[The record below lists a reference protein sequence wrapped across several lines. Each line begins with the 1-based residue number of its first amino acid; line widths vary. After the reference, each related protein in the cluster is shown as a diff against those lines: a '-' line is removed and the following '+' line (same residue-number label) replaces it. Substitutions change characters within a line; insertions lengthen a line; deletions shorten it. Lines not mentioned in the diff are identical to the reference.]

1 MHYKIKLL
9 LSLVFISLAAAH
21 AKGEKGTPS
30 SGSQAQWEVLKFGW
44 NMKPLQDCGDH
55 HCFLEFQLSRVLGI
69 QIGANPLTVSRGQ
82 FTLDPYLAQNWQQDG
97 WKWRYKKHEPFP
109 CNVSVRFYPDKY
121 RRFCFYFGYIKIKEQ
136 TAPTVGGDASQN
148 GGAAAEEAAG
158 EATLTSGNGA
168 SDTDTDAA
176 TDKKETENTNDNAK
190 AAPAADGATATHLAT
205 DTHQGYYRLVLG
217 IDYELPCGLIWRFSV
232 SEEFQNIQ
240 SILSSPKPKFDISI
254 SFRVF

>member
-44 NMKPLQDCGDH
+44 NMKPLPDCGEH

-69 QIGANPLTVSRGQ
+69 QIGANPLTVSGGQ
-82 FTLDPYLAQNWQQDG
+82 FTLNPYLADNWKQEG
-97 WKWRYKKHEPFP
+97 WKWRYIKYEPLP

-121 RRFCFYFGYIKIKEQ
+121 RRFCIYFSYIKIQEP
-136 TAPTVGGDASQN
+136 TAPTVGVDASQN
-148 GGAAAEEAAG
+148 GGAAAEEAPG
-158 EATLTSGNGA
+158 EATPTRGNGA

-176 TDKKETENTNDNAK
+176 KDIDNKVTENTNDNAK
-190 AAPAADGATATHLAT
+190 AAPAT
-205 DTHQGYYRLVLG
+205 DTRQGHYRLVLG
-217 IDYELPCGLIWRFSV
+217 IDYELPCGLIWRFTV
-232 SEEFQNIQ
+232 NEELQNIR
-240 SILSSPKPKFDISI
+240 SILSSSKPKFDISI

>member
-44 NMKPLQDCGDH
+44 NMKPLPDCGEH

-69 QIGANPLTVSRGQ
+69 QIGANPLKVSRGQ
-82 FTLDPYLAQNWQQDG
+82 FTLNPYLAENWNQQD
-97 WKWRYKKHEPFP
+97 WKWYYKREPLP

-121 RRFCFYFGYIKIKEQ
+121 RRFCIYLGYIKIKEP
-136 TAPTVGGDASQN
+136 TAPTVGVDASQN
-148 GGAAAEEAAG
+148 GGAAAEEAPG
-158 EATLTSGNGA
+158 EATPTRGNGA

-176 TDKKETENTNDNAK
+176 TDKKATENTNDNAK
-190 AAPAADGATATHLAT
+190 AAPAADGATVTHLAA
-205 DTHQGYYRLVLG
+205 DTRQGHYRLVLG
-217 IDYELPCGLIWRFSV
+217 IDYELPCGLIWRFTV
-232 SEEFQNIQ
+232 NEELQNIR
-240 SILSSPKPKFDISI
+240 SILSSSKPKFDISI